1 MNELTLTVTR
11 EDYDEILNGRM
22 TEIYQE
28 VTPYNVKQLLQ
39 RDDHGKIVRN
49 EYGNSE
55 PIQYKYIRFCTG
67 VGPERESF
75 KILVKGA
82 YSEIFVDEDTEEE
95 ITINHDGQE
104 FLCEQVIYELG
115 PTSKIILDSK
125 E

>member
-11 EDYDEILNGRM
+11 EDYDEILNGRR

-82 YSEIFVDEDTEEE
+82 YTVLLADEETDEL

-104 FLCEQVIYELG
+104 FISEEVTYELG
-115 PTSKIILDSK
+115 PSSEIIMD
-125 E
+125 

>member
-11 EDYDEILNGRM
+11 EDYDDILNGR
-22 TEIYQE
+22 TIEIYQE

-39 RDDHGKIVRN
+39 RDDRGYIVRN
-49 EYGNSE
+49 EYGNAE

-82 YSEIFVDEDTEEE
+82 FTVLLADEETDEL

-104 FLCEQVIYELG
+104 FISEEVTYELC
-115 PTSKIILDSK
+115 PTSEIIMEQK
-125 E
+125 G